1 MDSVNTPRTVRLLGA
16 SLSLATG
23 LGLAPALA
31 ATDGRPN
38 IVLIVADDIGYSDLG
53 MFGGEIR
60 TPNLDALAQQGVRF
74 ANFYTST
81 TCSRTRSMML
91 SGTDTHLAGLGNMG
105 EMVGA
110 LAGED
115 LDEVGM
121 GFTYGYQIN
130 DNLSL
135 TVSYMATVEDGPG
148 DLDIGEFR
156 ISLAYGWHQLIEGM
170 KRLVD

>member
-1 MDSVNTPRTVRLLGA
+1 MRNGTSSAMGLFQRGVATLAFSAKDELSVL
-16 SLSLATG
+16 
-23 LGLAPALA
+23 
-31 ATDGRPN
+31 
-38 IVLIVADDIGYSDLG
+38 DDLMQRYANVP
-53 MFGGEIR
+53 M
-60 TPNLDALAQQGVRF
+60 QQGVGF

-91 SGTDTHLAGLGNMG
+91 SGTDTHLAGLRNMG

-121 GFTYGYQIN
+121 GITYGYQIN
-130 DNLSL
+130 DNLSP

-148 DLDIGEFR
+148 DLDMGEFR